1 MTTSTNLQAK
11 IADRT
16 IQPRTI
22 TRRNFLLT
30 LGALSGGAALLAA
43 CGGTSATATIAPAT
57 SAAPSASAAASVA
70 PSAAPTTASTA
81 SASTATTGAAASS
94 TTAAAATASRAASAT
109 ASGTAQDATPKI
121 VAAANAFL
129 ATLDSTQKASVQ
141 FEWSNTAQKQRWS
154 NLPEGLYTRAG
165 LRWGTLSAAQQNAW
179 LAVMQATLST
189 AGYNRVMAE
198 WDADDALA
206 AAQGSS
212 SGTGTTGTPATGAA
226 GGGTPPADNAGRTP
240 PAGGGTG
247 GGGGLLFGKRY
258 YWVALIGA
266 PSATTAWQWQWG
278 GHHVTVNATIVGA
291 NISLTPTFIGAQPAS
306 YTDAS
311 GKIVRP
317 LGDIEDEAFALLN
330 SLDATQ
336 QKAAVLGSTG
346 IDLVLGPGQDG
357 KTIQAEGLAASQ
369 MNTTQQ
375 TALLTLIGHYTG
387 LVNDDDAVARTAE
400 IKAGLAQTY
409 LAWYGPTTKGS
420 AAYFRIAGPTVVIE
434 YSPQGGGGTGT
445 GLGGSLSTDH
455 IHGIYRDPTND
466 YGAKY
471 TK

>member
-1 MTTSTNLQAK
+1 MN
-11 IADRT
+11 DRT
-16 IQPRTI
+16 ELPSLPPARIAPVRAMS
-22 TRRNFLLT
+22 RRSFLLS

-43 CGGTSATATIAPAT
+43 CGATNDVPTTTS
-57 SAAPSASAAASVA
+57 AASVA
-70 PSAAPTTASTA
+70 PVATTAASAATATTAATASTA
-81 SASTATTGAAASS
+81 ASGATTSG
-94 TTAAAATASRAASAT
+94 AAATASRAAASPT
-109 ASGTAQDATPKI
+109 AAGTAQDTTTRI
-121 VAAANAFL
+121 VAATNAFL

-141 FEWSNTAQKQRWS
+141 FEWGNTTQKQRWS

-165 LRWGTLSAAQQNAW
+165 LRWGTLSAASQNAW

-189 AGYNRVMAE
+189 EGYNRVMAE
-198 WDADDALA
+198 WNADDALA

-212 SGTGTTGTPATGAA
+212 
-226 GGGTPPADNAGRTP
+226 GGTPTTGGTSTTPAASSSPGGAPPTGGTR

-247 GGGGLLFGKRY
+247 GGGGLLFGKQY
-258 YWVALIGA
+258 YWVALIGP
-266 PSATTAWQWQWG
+266 PSATSAWQWQWG
-278 GHHVTVNATIVGA
+278 GHHVTINATIVGA
-291 NISLTPTFIGAQPAS
+291 NISLTPSFIGAQPAT

-311 GKIVRP
+311 GKTIRP
-317 LGDIEDEAFALLN
+317 LGDIEDEAFALIT

-336 QKAAVLGSTG
+336 QQAAVLGGTG

-357 KTIQAEGLAASQ
+357 KTIQAEGLPASQ
-369 MNTTQQ
+369 LNASQQ
-375 TALLTLIGHYTG
+375 TALLKLIGHYSS
-387 LVNDDDAVARTAE
+387 LANDTYATARNAE
-400 IKAGLAQTY
+400 ILSGLSQTY

-420 AAYFRIAGPTVVIE
+420 AAYFRVAGPTVVIE

-466 YGAKY
+466 YGVKY